1 MCWIVGERCEENKV
15 CVTMSRM
22 TSGRDKTLMDT
33 QRTNFLKE
41 VYTKEEQYVCD
52 GDKLLLRFW
61 KLVLVLTDAD

>member
-1 MCWIVGERCEENKV
+1 
-15 CVTMSRM
+15 MSRM

-61 KLVLVLTDAD
+61 